1 MDAGGA
7 PVEGDKPMKQFLYRA
22 LNVRE
27 GEEKLLI
34 LLWGVFFFMGASI
47 IYIQSASS
55 SLFLKF
61 IGIEYLPLLFIAEP
75 VIMLPISVG
84 YTKLLDR
91 VGSRKLVLSS
101 FAVMG
106 GVFLLSRLILLLG
119 GIWYY
124 PVLSML
130 VGISMLVLGTQSWSL
145 AGEIYDIQA
154 SKRLFGVIGSGG
166 PIGVILS
173 GLTTKFLVDSVG
185 TFSLLLV
192 SSGFLLLCVLLISV
206 IYALAPPAAEV
217 RVKSGRKKKPQGG
230 MKEGLH
236 LLKESSYLR
245 YLIGST
251 FTAYLLVNIL
261 TFLFRK
267 SATETF
273 ASTDDLTAFFGSFE
287 GFMGIFALCGQ
298 ILLTS
303 RILKVLGVGKASLV
317 RSAGHLL
324 GFGLISLYF
333 SLLTTVIARTIDRVV
348 LRILSGVTSR
358 LLYNPLPQ
366 EHKEKI
372 RAFVE
377 WNVVPVASALSGLL
391 ILFADSYIS
400 VRLFGVIAFGISVGG
415 FWLTLKL
422 KDAYGTVFVEN
433 ITKEDALSRRLGT
446 EELFDFQ
453 DRSTIEALEKGV
465 REGDEQTVLFSM
477 ELLAKI
483 EAKEAVGSITT
494 HLHSPHKSIRKAAVH
509 TLGVLGTSQQLPA
522 IAEMLPVEKDL
533 GVLVALIDTFGKMAA
548 HSVNS
553 HADSGLPSDP
563 AALPVFDIPIEEYV
577 VTQLT
582 PFLHSPY
589 PAVKAAAIIQL
600 VTVGGLDGVI
610 LSAEVLKQMLN
621 DPKASEREQSAYIL
635 GELKIRSFF
644 PQLLPLIHDQESTV
658 QHRAIE
664 ALGKIQDSR
673 AVQPLVDLLEQDLLR
688 PTVLSALEQI
698 AGQDCQPLVQAFQD
712 SQLPRE
718 TRQHIPLLL
727 KDTREAE
734 VNTLLTTALADQHP
748 LIQFQIL
755 SALTYR
761 KKKGLI
767 TIIDQAPLKAFL
779 RSMAETLCVYHL
791 SRFRIAALPE
801 TLPAATL
808 LRDHL
813 STRIRAGEECVFR
826 ALGLLYEAPMQSIY
840 TSFRSSNAT
849 QRSYAI
855 EAVQNVIEKD
865 LQELLL
871 PLLEQVP
878 ESEMAHFG
886 EQQFALP
893 RFTVPVA
900 LHRLLQEEDYW
911 MNAVIY
917 YVITQDK
924 SNQFSELRTTLQNSV
939 AFMEENAML
948 RTMDNALFLKGVPL
962 FANLE
967 VEDLFHLAQITEEQ
981 DFPSNTMIFQEGDM
995 GDSLFLLLA
1004 GEVDV
1009 LRIIEQET
1017 HLLATLGPKDFFGE
1031 MAILT
1036 EEPRSASI
1044 RTRSPVTA
1052 LVMEKEEFKGIMNRR
1067 PEIGQEIIRVLI
1079 ARLKHT
1085 QAQQVG

>member
-1 MDAGGA
+1 
-7 PVEGDKPMKQFLYRA
+7 MKQFLYRA

-27 GEEKLLI
+27 GEETLLLLI
-34 LLWGVFFFMGASI
+34 WGGFFFMGASI
-47 IYIQSASS
+47 IYVQSASS

-101 FAVMG
+101 FAILG
-106 GVFLLSRLILLLG
+106 GVFLLSRVILFLE

-130 VGISMLVLGTQSWSL
+130 VGVTMLVLGTQSWSL

-173 GLTTKFLVDSVG
+173 GLTTKLLVDSVG
-185 TFSLLLV
+185 TFNLLIV
-192 SSGFLLLCVLLISV
+192 SSGCLFLCVLLISV
-206 IYALAPPAAEV
+206 IYALAPPTAEV
-217 RVKSGRKKKPQGG
+217 HVKSGRKKKSQAG
-230 MKEGLH
+230 MKEGLN

-261 TFLFRK
+261 TFFFRK

-317 RSAGHLL
+317 RSASHLL

-333 SLLTTVIARTIDRVV
+333 SLITTVIARTIDRVV
-348 LRILSGVTSR
+348 LRVLSGVTSR

-391 ILFADSYIS
+391 ILGADRYLS

-422 KDAYGTVFVEN
+422 KDAYGTVFVET
-433 ITKEDALSRRLGT
+433 IAKEDTLHQILSM
-446 EELFDFQ
+446 EELFNMQ
-453 DRSTIEALEKGV
+453 DRSTIQALEKAV
-465 REGDEQTVLFSM
+465 RDGSEQTVLFSM
-477 ELLAKI
+477 ELLAKA
-483 EAKEAVGSITT
+483 EARETVGAVITQ
-494 HLHSPHKSIRKAAVH
+494 LHSPNQRIRKAAAQ
-509 TLGVLGTSQQLPA
+509 TLGVLGNSRQLPV
-522 IAEMLPVEKDL
+522 IAEMLPVEKDPD
-533 GVLVALIDTFGKMAA
+533 VLVPLIDAFGKMAS
-548 HSVNS
+548 HSVNGDLNEIVYNETEVS
-553 HADSGLPSDP
+553 P
-563 AALPVFDIPIEEYV
+563 ALDMPIEDYV

-582 PFLHSPY
+582 PFLHSPH
-589 PAVKAAAIIQL
+589 PPVKGAAVIQL
-600 VTVGGLDGVI
+600 VSVGGLDGVI
-610 LSAEVLKQMLN
+610 LSAEVLKQMLS
-621 DPKASEREQSAYIL
+621 DPKASEREQGAYIL
-635 GELKIRSFF
+635 GELKIKSFF
-644 PQLLPLIHDQESTV
+644 PQLLPLIQDTEKTV

-664 ALGKIQDSR
+664 ALGKIQDGR
-673 AVQPLVDLLEQDLLR
+673 AVPPLVDLLEQDILR

-698 AGQDCQPLVQAFQD
+698 ADQDCQQLIQAFQNPQF
-712 SQLPRE
+712 SCE

-734 VNTLLTTALADQHP
+734 VNTLLMAAVEDPQP
-748 LIQFQIL
+748 LIQFSVL
-755 SALTYR
+755 SALEYR
-761 KKKGLI
+761 KKKGLLT
-767 TIIDQAPLKAFL
+767 TIEPGPLKALL
-779 RSMAETLCVYHL
+779 RSMAEKLCVDHL
-791 SRFRIAALPE
+791 SRSPITTLSE
-801 TLPAATL
+801 SLPAATL

-813 STRIRAGEECVFR
+813 SARIRNGEERVFR
-826 ALGLLYEAPMQSIY
+826 TFGLLYDAPMQSIY
-840 TSFRSSNAT
+840 TSFRSANAL

-865 LQELLL
+865 LQELIL
-871 PLLEQVP
+871 PLLERVP
-878 ESEMAHFG
+878 ESEMTRFG

-893 RFTVPVA
+893 PFTLPGA
-900 LHRLLQEEDYW
+900 LQRLLKEEDYW
-911 MNAVIY
+911 LNAIIY
-917 YVITQDK
+917 YVIKQDTF
-924 SNQFSELRTTLQNSV
+924 NQFQEIFTDLHNPVT
-939 AFMEENAML
+939 FMEEDAML
-948 RTMDNALFLKGVPL
+948 GTMDKALFLKSVPL
-962 FANLE
+962 FANLD
-967 VEDLFHLAQITEEQ
+967 VDDLFYLAQITEEQ
-981 DFPSNTMIFQEGDM
+981 TFPSNTMIFKEGDM

-1004 GEVDV
+1004 GEVDI
-1009 LRIIEQET
+1009 LRITEQEA
-1017 HLLATLGPKDFFGE
+1017 HLLTTLGPKDFFGE
-1031 MAILT
+1031 MAILS
-1036 EEPRSASI
+1036 EEPRSASV
-1044 RTRSPVTA
+1044 RTRSQVTA
-1052 LVMEKEEFKGIMNRR
+1052 LVIEKEEFKGILNRR
-1067 PEIGQEIIRVLI
+1067 PEIAQEIIRVLI

-1085 QAQQVG
+1085 EAQKAR